1 MGVTLYSTKISS
13 LWDCPVRDP
22 AMAGVKSKITVFGSP
37 VWDEIYFLPDN
48 NIIESTILEI
58 NGRHNK

>member
-37 VWDEIYFLPDN
+37 VWDEI
-48 NIIESTILEI
+48 
-58 NGRHNK
+58 